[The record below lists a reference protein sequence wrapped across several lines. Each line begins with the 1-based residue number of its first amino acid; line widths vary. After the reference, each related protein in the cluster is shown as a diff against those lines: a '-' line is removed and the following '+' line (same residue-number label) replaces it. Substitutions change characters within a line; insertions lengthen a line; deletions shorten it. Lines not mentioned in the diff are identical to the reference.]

1 MYKSIFRKL
10 LFIFPPETVHKL
22 VVSLIKFFFK
32 IPGARNAF
40 RRIFSNRNEACLE
53 REVIG
58 LKFSNPVGLAAGF
71 DKNAEF
77 FNEFSSFGFS
87 FIEIGTVTP
96 EPKPGNSR
104 PRLFR
109 LLPDNA
115 LVNRMG
121 LNNKGVNYV
130 KSRLQHK
137 ENQGLIIGGNI
148 GKNSS
153 TPNSNAVSDY
163 IACFNELYSFVDY
176 VAVNLSCPNVHNLSD
191 LQNPDSVKL
200 IIESL
205 VNERAKF
212 PSKKPILLKVSP
224 DLSPEQLNQTIDA
237 AEEAGVDGYIA
248 TNTTTGRNNL
258 KTKKSELEKIGR
270 GGLSGKPLRDVS
282 TEVIRFINQKL
293 DGKKP
298 IIGVGGIFTPMDA
311 LEKLEA
317 GASLVQVYTGFIYEG
332 PFIVKRINKLL
343 INKMFNTYI

>member
-1 MYKSIFRKL
+1 MYKSIFRRL

-22 VVSLIKFFFK
+22 VVSLIKFSYRL
-32 IPGARNAF
+32 PGAKFLLRALFSRNDV
-40 RRIFSNRNEACLE
+40 SLE
-53 REVIG
+53 RNVLG
-58 LKFSNPVGLAAGF
+58 LHFSNPVGLAAGF
-71 DKNAEF
+71 DKNADF

-96 EPKPGNSR
+96 NPQPGNSK

-109 LLPDNA
+109 LLPDSA

-121 LNNKGVNYV
+121 LNNKGVDYV
-130 KSRLQHK
+130 KSKLQHRQT
-137 ENQGLIIGGNI
+137 NDLIIGGNI

-153 TPNSNAVSDY
+153 TPNSNAVFDYVSCFNMIYEHVDY
-163 IACFNELYSFVDY
+163 I
-176 VAVNLSCPNVHNLSD
+176 AVNLSCPNVHNLSD

-205 VNERAKF
+205 VKEREKY
-212 PSKKPILLKVSP
+212 PSRKPILLKISP
-224 DLSPEQLNQTIDA
+224 DLSHVQLSQTIDA
-237 AEEAGVDGYIA
+237 AEAAGVDGYIA

-258 KTKKSELEKIGR
+258 KTKKSKIEKIGK
-270 GGLSGKPLRDVS
+270 GGLSGEPLRDVS

-293 DGKKP
+293 NGKKP

-343 INKMFNTYI
+343 KDKMLNK